1 VATDRAPVNAVVSND
16 YNGGIKPVGPT
27 NTTSL
32 PPIEKAAPAPDTI
45 NDVIPGS
52 QPAAQTASANGKKP
66 KPALDKKDES
76 SSKHKPKKGLAKL
89 NPF

>member
-1 VATDRAPVNAVVSND
+1 VVSND
-16 YNGGIKPVGPT
+16 DNGGIKPVGPT
-27 NTTSL
+27 NTAAL